1 MARTV
6 ESVAMDLQVSKK
18 LSLSGRQ
25 FEALCSVLRDSGDP
39 EARARE
45 LALTQNREILE
56 MLGDRK
62 F

>member
-1 MARTV
+1 
-6 ESVAMDLQVSKK
+6 MDLQVSKK